1 MKIEFLSK
9 FDKDLDKILD
19 SDLLE
24 NIANVIEQVENAENI
39 TELEN
44 VKKMVGSKNAYRIKL
59 GKYRIGFYYENQ
71 IIEFARIVHRKDIYQ
86 VFP

>member
-1 MKIEFLSK
+1 MKIEFLAK

-19 SDLLE
+19 NDLLE
-24 NIANVIEQVENAENI
+24 DIANVIEQVENAVNI
-39 TELEN
+39 TELKN

-71 IIEFARIVHRKDIYQ
+71 VIEFARIVHRKDIYQ

>member
-24 NIANVIEQVENAENI
+24 NIANLIEQVENAENI
-39 TELEN
+39 TELKN

-71 IIEFARIVHRKDIYQ
+71 VIEFARIVHCKDIYQ